1 MSTACS
7 YRKYPEAVKIQ
18 IAKSQNPYLFPEYDI
33 PRTTALYWIQHHHTA
48 SQKISEDSLTEK
60 RIKDLEKSLQKERAL
75 TTLVEK
81 IRLLFPHSFKDQRV
95 PSKPIRRN
103 IVEVIRTAA
112 KINTVHDCLKLIGL
126 SKSTYANWLS
136 EFFLCEDSKGRCK
149 QRKPH
154 QLTHDE
160 IDAMRNLVTSKKY
173 SHLSIQSLCIYARR
187 LGLLF
192 CSLDS
197 WYKYKK
203 IFGWN
208 RPRDIKKEKV
218 HQTGIRATKP
228 NELWHVDVTQV
239 KIANGKKV
247 YVQVIYDNYSR
258 FVLAW
263 SVCMD
268 ISALNTVEL
277 IRLAKER
284 AVALGKMNH
293 PTLMSDGGSENNNHE
308 VLNFITTKS
317 IKRMIARVDIHFSN
331 SMVESLF
338 RMLKSN
344 FLKTETLRS
353 LQDVKRKIDFFFTEH
368 NEVIPR
374 YHFDGATP
382 QEKFLNTWTKS
393 DMKKLGDGMR
403 EALKKRLRE
412 YKENSCTACLG
423 SH

>member
-1 MSTACS
+1 MFAERN
-7 YRKYPEAVKIQ
+7 YRKYPEAVKTQ
-18 IAKSQNPYLFPEYDI
+18 IAKSQNPYLFPDYNI
-33 PRTTALYWIQHHHTA
+33 PRTTALYWIKHHHSP
-48 SQKISEDSLTEK
+48 SQKISETSLTEK
-60 RIKDLEKSLQKERAL
+60 RIKSLEQALQKEKAL
-75 TTLVEK
+75 TALVEK
-81 IRLLFPHSFKDQRV
+81 IRVIFPHSFKDQRV
-95 PSKPIRRN
+95 PSKPVRRKIVQAIRM
-103 IVEVIRTAA
+103 AA
-112 KINTVHDCLKLIGL
+112 KLNNVIDCLKLIGL
-126 SKSTYANWLS
+126 SKSTYSNWLS

-160 IDAMRNLVTSKKY
+160 IDVMRKLITSKKY
-173 SHLSIQSLCIYARR
+173 SHLSLQSLCLYARR
-187 LGLLF
+187 QGLLF

-208 RPRDIKKEKV
+208 RPRDIKKEKTI
-218 HQTGIRATKP
+218 QIGIRATKP

-258 FVLAW
+258 FILAW
-263 SVCMD
+263 KASMD
-268 ISALNTVEL
+268 LSALNTVEL
-277 IRLAKER
+277 IRQAKER
-284 AVALGKMNH
+284 TLALGKNNH
-293 PTLMSDGGSENNNHE
+293 PTLMSDGGPENNNHK
-308 VLNFITTKS
+308 VLNFTNSKS

-353 LQDVKRKIDFFFTEH
+353 LYDVERKIEFFFVEH

-374 YHFDGATP
+374 YQLEGATP
-382 QEKFLNTWTKS
+382 LEKFLNTWNNVDLQK
-393 DMKKLGDGMR
+393 
-403 EALKKRLRE
+403 LRE
-412 YKENSCTACLG
+412 GMIKAAEKRIQDYKEFSCGACKVFN
-423 SH
+423 